1 LGTPGVNNKLTDQ
14 FHIDGTSGQD
24 VYVGKASN
32 KKRYLVGAG
41 ILLLVTVVAYFS
53 HSLLSG
59 FLIADNFYERNKMR
73 TATVVRG
80 DYERSI
86 SVEGNVVATF
96 NPMLYAQAVG
106 EIFLLVEEGDV
117 VVKDQELAVI
127 ENPELQNQIKREQAA
142 QQLLNVELDTL
153 ENQVKQRQLEAD
165 QSLTLLTIN
174 LDAERR
180 EMERMAK
187 IVSDGSI
194 SINEFE
200 KSKDRVHALEVQ
212 VNNSTQQ
219 NQLTR
224 ENHVFE
230 VRTKKLTIDQQ
241 DLLVS
246 DLQRQIDDL
255 TLTSPVD
262 GIVGDI
268 KVNEQDTVVR
278 NQAIL
283 NVVDLTSYEIEVL
296 IPETYAESLQKGLPV
311 KVKYRNQEH
320 DAQLASISPQ
330 VSNGSVSARVTFSGT
345 APKGLRQNL
354 RLNNKIILESKQNVL
369 KVKRGPFVESHGGR
383 GVYSLEGDLA
393 HYRSIQ
399 IGSIGINEVEIVS
412 GLKEGEA
419 VIISNTA
426 ELLGADTVLITN

>member
-1 LGTPGVNNKLTDQ
+1 VNNTGTDE

-24 VYVGKASN
+24 VYVGKASS
-32 KKRYLVGAG
+32 KKRNLVGAG
-41 ILLLVTVVAYFS
+41 ILLVFAVIAYFTY
-53 HSLLSG
+53 SLLSG
-59 FLIADNFYERNKMR
+59 FLVADNYFERNKVR
-73 TATVVRG
+73 TAPVVQG

-106 EIFLLVEEGDV
+106 EISLHTEEGDV
-117 VVKDQELAVI
+117 VANNQTLAVI
-127 ENPELQNQIKREQAA
+127 ENPELQNQFKREKSA

-153 ENQVKQRQLEAD
+153 RNQLKQRQLEAD

-174 LDAERR
+174 LEAERR

-200 KSKDRVHALEVQ
+200 KSKDRVHALDVQ
-212 VNNSTQQ
+212 VSNSSQQ
-219 NQLTR
+219 NRLTR

-230 VRTKKLTIDQQ
+230 IRTKKLIIDQQ

-255 TLTSPVD
+255 TLRSPVD
-262 GIVGDI
+262 GVVGDI
-268 KVNEQDTVVR
+268 QVNEKDTVIR
-278 NQAIL
+278 NQPIL

-296 IPETYAESLQKGLPV
+296 IPETYAESLQKGLSV
-311 KVKYRNQEH
+311 RVNYKNDEH
-320 DAQLASISPQ
+320 AAHLASISPQ
-330 VSNGSVSARVTFSGT
+330 VKNGSVSARVKFTGI

-354 RLNNKIILESKQNVL
+354 RLNNKIILESKHDVL

-383 GVYSLEGDLA
+383 GVYVLEGDLA
-393 HYRSIQ
+393 HYRRIK

-412 GLKEGEA
+412 GLVAGESI
-419 VIISNTA
+419 IISNTA
-426 ELLGADTVLITN
+426 ELLGAETVLITD